1 MKTALTFTLGLGG
14 LLLLSNCTTVEQAR
28 PQPQPTTQTT
38 VTEETSVS
46 RPYSS
51 SVETQ
56 TTRRY

>member
-1 MKTALTFTLGLGG
+1 MLGLGG

-28 PQPQPTTQTT
+28 PTTQTT
-38 VTEETSVS
+38 VTEETTVS
-46 RPYSS
+46 RPYAG

>member
-1 MKTALTFTLGLGG
+1 MKTALTFILGLGG
-14 LLLLSNCTTVEQAR
+14 LLLLSNCTTVEQPR
-28 PQPQPTTQTT
+28 PTTQTT
-38 VTEETSVS
+38 VTEQTSVS

>member
-1 MKTALTFTLGLGG
+1 MKTALTFILSLGG

-28 PQPQPTTQTT
+28 PQPTTQTT

>member
-1 MKTALTFTLGLGG
+1 MKTALTFILSLGG
-14 LLLLSNCTTVEQAR
+14 LLLLSNCTTVEQPR
-28 PQPQPTTQTT
+28 PTTQPTTQTT

>member
-1 MKTALTFTLGLGG
+1 MKTALTFILGLGG
-14 LLLLSNCTTVEQAR
+14 LLLLSNCTTVEQPR

>member
-1 MKTALTFTLGLGG
+1 MKTALTFILSLGG
-14 LLLLSNCTTVEQAR
+14 LLLLSNCTTVV
-28 PQPQPTTQTT
+28 QPRPTTQTT

-46 RPYSS
+46 RPYAG